1 LQSTANIDTQS
12 RVTSLEERMTTIT
25 PVVVKIRGPATE
37 VVTTA
42 PTAAAL
48 DSSKSNGFGSSGP
61 QPPLFTFTELKAV
74 VSSGRAA
81 VTSAAREFVF
91 SPPEPAAMWQPDRA
105 MAAHTAAKRHTNSS
119 SAAVA
124 GKLNNG
130 HGQFSA
136 CASSES
142 LSSSNCLGS
151 TAFALGTSGRT
162 GVAAAPAAPLVNF
175 KSAAMPDV
183 TNNAKLTKGV
193 QHVQGKQSFNKLFG
207 FKKWHAGLILVFFV
221 GMCCTT
227 LFVQFNFTAWK
238 SLLNEGMCVY
248 VVFKVVT
255 SWIRNQ

>member
-1 LQSTANIDTQS
+1 
-12 RVTSLEERMTTIT
+12 
-25 PVVVKIRGPATE
+25 

-42 PTAAAL
+42 PSTAAV
-48 DSSKSNGFGSSGP
+48 DSSKSNGCGSGSGP

-91 SPPEPAAMWQPDRA
+91 SLPEPAATWQPDRPR
-105 MAAHTAAKRHTNSS
+105 AAHTAAKRHTNSS
-119 SAAVA
+119 SSAVA

-151 TAFALGTSGRT
+151 TVFALGTSGRP

-193 QHVQGKQSFNKLFG
+193 QHVQGKHSFNKLFR
-207 FKKWHAGLILVFFV
+207 F
-221 GMCCTT
+221 
-227 LFVQFNFTAWK
+227 
-238 SLLNEGMCVY
+238 
-248 VVFKVVT
+248 
-255 SWIRNQ
+255 